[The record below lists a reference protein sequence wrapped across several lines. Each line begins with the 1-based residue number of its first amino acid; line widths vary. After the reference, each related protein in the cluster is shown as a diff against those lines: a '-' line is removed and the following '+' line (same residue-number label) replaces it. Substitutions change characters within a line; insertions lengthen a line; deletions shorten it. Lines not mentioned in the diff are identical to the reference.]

1 MTESSDVAELTVL
14 DTEVLLGIGDV
25 FSLLLDNRIVL
36 IADELLFFLKVRHDL
51 LETAFKDLNL
61 SLIDLNFLS
70 LAFSSGL
77 VLVLGS
83 GVERDVSLEV
93 LVKCFLTSD
102 LSLEIIDSVALR
114 DGLLGQLLV
123 FQVNALLDL
132 LDVTLSFLRGLLFE
146 NFNLLIEVRLNG
158 SLFTSQFDLV
168 LILGLCDLVGQFSA
182 GQLPLVDLSLV
193 DLLLPLELFHG
204 QNLFLKLLDLDLS
217 ILLLNFTFDV
227 NLLDFSGHL
236 SLSF

>member
-1 MTESSDVAELTVL
+1 LTESSDVAELTVL

>member
-1 MTESSDVAELTVL
+1 LTESSDVAELTVL
-14 DTEVLLGIGDV
+14 DTEVLLGVGDV

>member
-1 MTESSDVAELTVL
+1 LTESSDVAELTVL

-36 IADELLFFLKVRHDL
+36 VANELLLLLKVRHDL

-114 DGLLGQLLV
+114 DGLLG
-123 FQVNALLDL
+123 
-132 LDVTLSFLRGLLFE
+132 
-146 NFNLLIEVRLNG
+146 
-158 SLFTSQFDLV
+158 
-168 LILGLCDLVGQFSA
+168 
-182 GQLPLVDLSLV
+182 
-193 DLLLPLELFHG
+193 
-204 QNLFLKLLDLDLS
+204 
-217 ILLLNFTFDV
+217 
-227 NLLDFSGHL
+227 
-236 SLSF
+236 

>member
-1 MTESSDVAELTVL
+1 LTESSDVAELTVL

-123 FQVNALLDL
+123 FQVNTLLDL
-132 LDVTLSFLRGLLFE
+132 LNVTLSFLRGLLFE